1 MRRKRKRR
9 FRERERVRYLL
20 TCAQRERMRKV
31 RTFSLSHDERRPK
44 KKKKKMGVKRVV
56 AEGLSR
62 VDPFLCPLVAFFQKN
77 IKHPT
82 RKGNLS
88 RVSYLS
94 FVAVPQN
101 SGVCV
106 LRSFWRVFV
115 SRASVGKKEERV
127 FVFTK
132 GDDIFIQRKDARA
145 QKKKKKKE
153 RKNEREKESAFGGL
167 FVRACV
173 YIFIRGIR
181 RRSSSS
187 REREHF
193 PALGEK
199 RRRLVVHRFCER
211 KRRKE
216 RKRSAKKKKTF
227 WCR

>member
-1 MRRKRKRR
+1 MIH
-9 FRERERVRYLL
+9 F
-20 TCAQRERMRKV
+20 
-31 RTFSLSHDERRPK
+31 
-44 KKKKKMGVKRVV
+44 
-56 AEGLSR
+56 
-62 VDPFLCPLVAFFQKN
+62 CPLVAFFQKN
-77 IKHPT
+77 ITSDAK
-82 RKGNLS
+82 RKSLS
-88 RVSYLS
+88 CVVSLFRGCAS
-94 FVAVPQN
+94 FGGLCPSLFLA
-101 SGVCV
+101 CFR
-106 LRSFWRVFV
+106 L
-115 SRASVGKKEERV
+115 RASVGKKEERV

-167 FVRACV
+167 FVRACI

>member
-1 MRRKRKRR
+1 
-9 FRERERVRYLL
+9 
-20 TCAQRERMRKV
+20 
-31 RTFSLSHDERRPK
+31 
-44 KKKKKMGVKRVV
+44 MGVKRVV

-94 FVAVPQN
+94 FVAVPQS

-167 FVRACV
+167 FVRACI
-173 YIFIRGIR
+173 YIFIRGIQ

>member
-1 MRRKRKRR
+1 MSFGRFFSKKHKTSDAKRK
-9 FRERERVRYLL
+9 
-20 TCAQRERMRKV
+20 
-31 RTFSLSHDERRPK
+31 SLSC
-44 KKKKKMGVKRVV
+44 VV
-56 AEGLSR
+56 SLFRGCASKFGG
-62 VDPFLCPLVAFFQKN
+62 LCPSLFLACF
-77 IKHPT
+77 
-82 RKGNLS
+82 RLS
-88 RVSYLS
+88 SER
-94 FVAVPQN
+94 
-101 SGVCV
+101 C
-106 LRSFWRVFV
+106 
-115 SRASVGKKEERV
+115 GKKEERV

>member
-9 FRERERVRYLL
+9 FRERERVRYTHLR
-20 TCAQRERMRKV
+20 TARMRKV
-31 RTFSLSHDERRPK
+31 RTFSLSYERRPQK
-44 KKKKKMGVKRVV
+44 KKWASNV
-56 AEGLSR
+56 AER
-62 VDPFLCPLVAFFQKN
+62 VRVEPFLSFGRFFSK
-77 IKHPT
+77 KTHHPT

-88 RVSYLS
+88 LS
-94 FVAVPQN
+94 CRGCASF
-101 SGVCV
+101 GGV

-145 QKKKKKKE
+145 QKKKKKKKE

-167 FVRACV
+167 FVRACI
-173 YIFIRGIR
+173 YIFIRGIQ

>member
-1 MRRKRKRR
+1 MTEQPEKAFCASFPRVPSVSHASTRLSSREMIKVSTFPSFRKK
-9 FRERERVRYLL
+9 EV
-20 TCAQRERMRKV
+20 
-31 RTFSLSHDERRPK
+31 SN
-44 KKKKKMGVKRVV
+44 V
-56 AEGLSR
+56 ADLIH
-62 VDPFLCPLVAFFQKN
+62 FCPLVAFFQKN

-94 FVAVPQN
+94 FVAVPH

>member
-1 MRRKRKRR
+1 
-9 FRERERVRYLL
+9 
-20 TCAQRERMRKV
+20 MRKV
-31 RTFSLSHDERRPK
+31 RTFSLSYERRPK
-44 KKKKKMGVKRVV
+44 KKKNGRQT
-56 AEGLSR
+56 SR
-62 VDPFLCPLVAFFQKN
+62 RESELIHFCPLVAFFQKN
-77 IKHPT
+77 ITSDAK
-82 RKGNLS
+82 RKSLS
-88 RVSYLS
+88 CVVSLFRGCAS
-94 FVAVPQN
+94 FGGLCPSLFLA
-101 SGVCV
+101 CFR
-106 LRSFWRVFV
+106 L
-115 SRASVGKKEERV
+115 RASVGKKEERV

-145 QKKKKKKE
+145 QKKKKKKKE